1 MKKHLFLTLLIL
13 SLAPCSVNSQ
23 ELINSPA
30 DLEKTFNETF
40 YEAPFMPLPEVEVK
54 SGNQTNP
61 VRGTPVFK
69 KVRIKVTNYFREK
82 DYKKTQE
89 LIEKEKQFQAQQ
101 EAQDE
106 AVLNKDL
113 KNINLKNNSDDDNV
127 KEISSKKDKKF
138 FWQKEK
144 KSTVNIEE
152 KAESSESDAQSLEL
166 EGGVKQQVTTNNVVL
181 DADNIDYDDGKQN
194 IIATGSPILFFPQQD
209 VTLKADKMVYNKDS
223 NILKAYGN
231 VEIIKQGSHICG
243 DYIQVNMNEES
254 AFLENMDMKQSFM
267 AVNARKSEMEGNK
280 IILHDGR
287 IESKDSYILNFQTKM
302 IGGNNFNRMIIDDED
317 KSSISDE
324 IGDTAVH
331 IKTKEI
337 SINAKKDIDVIT
349 LKKAQ
354 INYGDFSLFTIPSI
368 TAHTNK
374 KREFFEANYPE
385 FGSRGKLGMYLGPGF
400 VFDTPLQDGST
411 VKILP
416 ILNNKSGIG
425 FGGLLKYR
433 SATNYTD
440 LGYGSSADIFMMK
453 GKQYFDD
460 KLYMQYGVN
469 SYMDEWFFGPRMPKY
484 MAELIYKDSTIVP
497 STIHDGLD
505 LTFSHRFGLGYMQ
518 NNDVN
523 RHGENIAPADVG
535 TLRTRYMA
543 EVAQSLFKYND
554 KEHLRYLDL
563 SLVLQGSAALYGTG
577 DTQFVGRIGPRIHT
591 QYKYWMQD
599 IGFFATAYQDGTP
612 IQMYDMYRYGHAS
625 VYLREALRV
634 HKYLTLA
641 WSGTLTLT
649 GDSPNGEMFQE
660 NSFIIALGPDD
671 FKINFGYD
679 WVRRQTYFSFV
690 LAMDTKGSS
699 IDFDKMVIK
708 NPDKL
713 ARSEREE
720 PELKVFD
727 EENQAQASQAKKM
740 MYAEVIELEDPDKE
754 SI

>member
-1 MKKHLFLTLLIL
+1 MRKYLFVTLLIL
-13 SLAPCSVNSQ
+13 ALTPCKVASK
-23 ELINSPA
+23 ELIESPA

-40 YEAPFMPLPEVEVK
+40 YEAPFAPLPEVEVVE
-54 SGNQTNP
+54 GNQTKP

-69 KVRIKVTNYFREK
+69 KVRIKITNYLREK
-82 DYKKTQE
+82 DYQKTQE
-89 LIEKEKQFQAQQ
+89 LIQKEKQRQAEL
-101 EAQDE
+101 EAEDE
-106 AVLNKDL
+106 SVLDKDL
-113 KNINLKNNSDDDNV
+113 NINFKQT
-127 KEISSKKDKKF
+127 K
-138 FWQKEK
+138 KEK
-144 KSTVNIEE
+144 KLDDKKQ
-152 KAESSESDAQSLEL
+152 KAEKVKEQPKSDEKTLEL
-166 EGGVKQQVTTNNVVL
+166 EGGVKEQVTTNNIVL
-181 DADNIDYDDGKQN
+181 DADNIDYDDNKQN
-194 IIATGSPILFFPQQD
+194 ITATGSPILKFPQQN
-209 VTLKADKMVYNKDS
+209 VVLKADKMVYNKDS

-231 VEIIKQGSHICG
+231 VELVRDGNTMYG
-243 DYIQVNMNEES
+243 DYMQVNMNEES
-254 AFLENMDMKQSFM
+254 AFMDNLNTKESFM
-267 AVNARKSEMEGNK
+267 TVTARKSEMIGDK
-280 IILHDGR
+280 IILHDGK
-287 IESKDSYILNFQTKM
+287 IESKESYVLHLQSRM
-302 IGGNNFNRMIIDDED
+302 IGGNNFNNMIIDDD
-317 KSSISDE
+317 DRSSITDE
-324 IGDTAVH
+324 VGDTAINV
-331 IKTKEI
+331 KAKEI
-337 SINAKKDIDVIT
+337 HINAKKDIDVIT

-354 INYGDFSLFTIPSI
+354 INYGNYNLFTIPSI

-416 ILNNKSGIG
+416 ILNNKSGLG

-440 LGYGSSADIFMMK
+440 LGYGSSADVFMMR

-460 KLYMQYGVN
+460 KLYMQYGAN

-484 MAELIYKDSTIVP
+484 TAELVYKDRTVVP
-497 STIHDGLD
+497 STIKDGLN
-505 LTFSHRFGLGYMQ
+505 LEFSHRFSLGYMQ
-518 NNDVN
+518 NNDAN
-523 RHGENIAPADVG
+523 RHGENIAPADIG

-543 EVAQSLFKYND
+543 EISQSLFKYQD
-554 KEHLRYLDL
+554 LEHLKYLDL
-563 SLVLQGSAALYGTG
+563 ALVMQGSAALYGTG
-577 DTQFVGRIGPRIHT
+577 DTQFVGRIGPRVHT

-599 IGFFATAYQDGTP
+599 AGFFATAYQDGTP
-612 IQMYDMYRYGHAS
+612 MAMYDMYRYGHAS

-690 LAMDTKGSS
+690 IAMDTKGSS
-699 IDFDKMVIK
+699 LEFDKMVIK
-708 NPDKL
+708 NPDRL
-713 ARSEREE
+713 ARSDKEE

-727 EENQAQASQAKKM
+727 DGNQPLKSNSTKKM

-754 SI
+754 AI

>member
-1 MKKHLFLTLLIL
+1 MKKYLLVTLLIL
-13 SLAPCSVNSQ
+13 SLTPYSVEAK
-23 ELINSPA
+23 ELVESPA

-40 YEAPFMPLPEVEVK
+40 YEAPFSPLPEVEVE
-54 SGNQTNP
+54 SGNQTKP

-69 KVRIKVTNYFREK
+69 KVRVKITNYLREK
-82 DYKKTQE
+82 DYQKTQE
-89 LIEKEKQFQAQQ
+89 LIKKQKQLMEQQ
-101 EAQDE
+101 EAEDD
-106 AVLNKDL
+106 AILDKDL
-113 KNINLKNNSDDDNV
+113 NVNLKKTKEDKKVSDKKQKDEKV
-127 KEISSKKDKKF
+127 KEKSADTD
-138 FWQKEK
+138 EK
-144 KSTVNIEE
+144 T
-152 KAESSESDAQSLEL
+152 LEL
-166 EGGVKQQVTTNNVVL
+166 EGGVKEQSVTNNIVL

-194 IIATGSPILFFPQQD
+194 ITATGSPILKFPQQD
-209 VTLKADKMVYNKDS
+209 VILKADKMVYNSES

-231 VEIIKQGSHICG
+231 VEIIKQGSHIFG
-243 DYIQVNMNEES
+243 DFIQVNMNEES
-254 AFLENMDMKQSFM
+254 AFLDKMNMKQSFM
-267 AVNARKSEMEGNK
+267 TVTARKSEMEGDK
-280 IILHDGR
+280 IILHDGK
-287 IESKDSYILNFQTKM
+287 IESKESYILNLQTKM
-302 IGGNNFNRMIIDDED
+302 IGGNNFNNMIIDDED
-317 KSSISDE
+317 KSSISDDV
-324 IGDTAVH
+324 GDTSIH
-331 IKTKEI
+331 IKAKEI
-337 SINAKKDIDVIT
+337 FVNAKKNNDVIT

-354 INYGDFSLFTIPSI
+354 INYGDYNLFTIPSI

-484 MAELIYKDSTIVP
+484 MAELVYKDRTVVP
-497 STIHDGLD
+497 STIKDGLD

-518 NNDVN
+518 NNDAN
-523 RHGENIAPADVG
+523 RHGENIAPADIG
-535 TLRTRYMA
+535 TMRTRYMA
-543 EVAQSLFKYND
+543 EINQSLFKYQD

-563 SLVLQGSAALYGTG
+563 SLVMQGSAALYGTG
-577 DTQFVGRIGPRIHT
+577 DTQFVGRIGPRVHS

-599 IGFFATAYQDGTP
+599 VGFFAAAYQDGTP
-612 IQMYDMYRYGHAS
+612 MAMYDMYRYGHAS

-690 LAMDTKGSS
+690 IAMDTKGSS
-699 IDFDKMVIK
+699 VEFDKMVIK
-708 NPDKL
+708 NPDRL
-713 ARSEREE
+713 ARSDREE

-727 EENQAQASQAKKM
+727 EENQTSKTQSAKKM

>member
-1 MKKHLFLTLLIL
+1 MRKYLFVTLLIL
-13 SLAPCSVNSQ
+13 ALTPCKVASK
-23 ELINSPA
+23 ELIESPA

-40 YEAPFMPLPEVEVK
+40 YEAPFAPLPEVEVVE
-54 SGNQTNP
+54 GNQTKP

-69 KVRIKVTNYFREK
+69 KVRIKITNYLREK
-82 DYKKTQE
+82 DYQKTQE
-89 LIEKEKQFQAQQ
+89 LIQKEKQRQAEL
-101 EAQDE
+101 EAEDE
-106 AVLNKDL
+106 SVLDKDL
-113 KNINLKNNSDDDNV
+113 NINFIQTK
-127 KEISSKKDKKF
+127 
-138 FWQKEK
+138 KEK
-144 KSTVNIEE
+144 KLDDKKQ
-152 KAESSESDAQSLEL
+152 KAEKVKEQPKSDEKTLEL
-166 EGGVKQQVTTNNVVL
+166 EGGVKEQVTTNNIVL
-181 DADNIDYDDGKQN
+181 DADNIDYDDNKQN
-194 IIATGSPILFFPQQD
+194 ITATGSPILKFPQQN
-209 VTLKADKMVYNKDS
+209 VVLKADKMVYNKDS

-231 VEIIKQGSHICG
+231 VELVRDGNTMYG
-243 DYIQVNMNEES
+243 DYMQVNMNEES
-254 AFLENMDMKQSFM
+254 AFMDNLNTKESFM
-267 AVNARKSEMEGNK
+267 TVTARKSEMIGDK
-280 IILHDGR
+280 IILHDGK
-287 IESKDSYILNFQTKM
+287 IESKESYVLHLQSRM
-302 IGGNNFNRMIIDDED
+302 IGGNNFNNMIIDDD
-317 KSSISDE
+317 DRSSITDE
-324 IGDTAVH
+324 VGDTAINV
-331 IKTKEI
+331 KAKEI
-337 SINAKKDIDVIT
+337 HINAKKDIDVIT

-354 INYGDFSLFTIPSI
+354 INYGNYNLFTIPSI

-416 ILNNKSGIG
+416 ILNNKSGLG

-440 LGYGSSADIFMMK
+440 LGYGSSADVFMMR

-460 KLYMQYGVN
+460 KLYMQYGAN

-484 MAELIYKDSTIVP
+484 TAELVYKDRTVVP
-497 STIHDGLD
+497 STIKDGLN
-505 LTFSHRFGLGYMQ
+505 LEFSHRFGLGYMQ
-518 NNDVN
+518 NNDAN
-523 RHGENIAPADVG
+523 RHGENIAPADIG

-543 EVAQSLFKYND
+543 EISQSLFKYQD
-554 KEHLRYLDL
+554 LEHLKYLDL
-563 SLVLQGSAALYGTG
+563 ALVMQGSAALYGTG
-577 DTQFVGRIGPRIHT
+577 DTQFVGRIGPRVHT

-599 IGFFATAYQDGTP
+599 VGFFATAYQDGTP
-612 IQMYDMYRYGHAS
+612 MAMYDMYRYGHAS

-690 LAMDTKGSS
+690 IAMDTKGSS
-699 IDFDKMVIK
+699 LEFDKMVIK
-708 NPDKL
+708 NPDRL
-713 ARSEREE
+713 ARSDKEE

-727 EENQAQASQAKKM
+727 DGNQPLKSNSTKKM

-754 SI
+754 AI

>member
-1 MKKHLFLTLLIL
+1 MRKYLFVTLLIL
-13 SLAPCSVNSQ
+13 ALTPCKVASK
-23 ELINSPA
+23 ELIESPA

-40 YEAPFMPLPEVEVK
+40 YEAPFAPLPEVEVVE
-54 SGNQTNP
+54 GNQTKP

-69 KVRIKVTNYFREK
+69 KVRIKITNYLREK
-82 DYKKTQE
+82 DYQKTQE
-89 LIEKEKQFQAQQ
+89 LIQKEKQRQAEL
-101 EAQDE
+101 EAEDE
-106 AVLNKDL
+106 SVLDKDL
-113 KNINLKNNSDDDNV
+113 NINFIQTK
-127 KEISSKKDKKF
+127 
-138 FWQKEK
+138 KEK
-144 KSTVNIEE
+144 KLDDKKQ
-152 KAESSESDAQSLEL
+152 KAEKVKEQPKSDEKTLEL
-166 EGGVKQQVTTNNVVL
+166 EGGVKEQVTTNNIVL
-181 DADNIDYDDGKQN
+181 DADNIDYDDNKQN
-194 IIATGSPILFFPQQD
+194 ITATGSPILKFPQQN
-209 VTLKADKMVYNKDS
+209 VVLKADKMVYNKDS

-231 VEIIKQGSHICG
+231 VELVRDGNTMYG
-243 DYIQVNMNEES
+243 DYMQVNMNEES
-254 AFLENMDMKQSFM
+254 AFMDNLNTKESFM
-267 AVNARKSEMEGNK
+267 TVTARKSEMIGDK
-280 IILHDGR
+280 IILLDGK
-287 IESKDSYILNFQTKM
+287 IESKESYVLHLQSRM
-302 IGGNNFNRMIIDDED
+302 IGGNNFNNMIIDDD
-317 KSSISDE
+317 DRSSITDE
-324 IGDTAVH
+324 VGDTAINV
-331 IKTKEI
+331 KAKEI
-337 SINAKKDIDVIT
+337 HINAKKDIDVIT

-354 INYGDFSLFTIPSI
+354 INYGNYNLFTIPSI

-416 ILNNKSGIG
+416 ILNNKSGLG

-440 LGYGSSADIFMMK
+440 LGYGSSADVFMMR

-460 KLYMQYGVN
+460 KLYMQYGAN

-484 MAELIYKDSTIVP
+484 TAELVYKDRTVVP
-497 STIHDGLD
+497 STIKDGLN
-505 LTFSHRFGLGYMQ
+505 LEFSHRFGLGYMQ
-518 NNDVN
+518 NNDAN
-523 RHGENIAPADVG
+523 RHGENIAPADIG

-543 EVAQSLFKYND
+543 EISQSLFKYQD
-554 KEHLRYLDL
+554 LEHLKYLDL
-563 SLVLQGSAALYGTG
+563 ALVMQGSAALYGTG
-577 DTQFVGRIGPRIHT
+577 DTQFVGRIGPRVHT

-599 IGFFATAYQDGTP
+599 AGFFATAYQDGTP
-612 IQMYDMYRYGHAS
+612 MAMYDMYRYGHAS

-690 LAMDTKGSS
+690 IAMDTKGSS
-699 IDFDKMVIK
+699 LEFDKMVIK
-708 NPDKL
+708 NPDRL
-713 ARSEREE
+713 ARSDKEE

-727 EENQAQASQAKKM
+727 DGNQPLKSNSTKKM

-754 SI
+754 AI

>member
-1 MKKHLFLTLLIL
+1 MRKNLFITLLIL
-13 SLAPCSVNSQ
+13 ALAPCSVYSQ
-23 ELINSPA
+23 ELVDSPA
-30 DLEKTFNETF
+30 DLEQVFNETF
-40 YEAPFMPLPEVEVK
+40 YEAPFTPLPEVEVK
-54 SGNQTNP
+54 SGNQTKP

-69 KVRIKVTNYFREK
+69 KVRIKVTNYLREK

-89 LIEKEKQFQAQQ
+89 LIQKQKQQMEEQ
-101 EAQDE
+101 EAEDE
-106 AVLNKDL
+106 AILGKDL
-113 KNINLKNNSDDDNV
+113 NINF
-127 KEISSKKDKKF
+127 KESKKDKKLF
-138 FWQKEK
+138 DK
-144 KSTVNIEE
+144 KHKEE
-152 KAESSESDAQSLEL
+152 KVEENQSENPEKTLEL
-166 EGGVKQQVTTNNVVL
+166 EGGVKQQVTTNNIVL
-181 DADNIDYDDGKQN
+181 DADNIDYDDNKQN
-194 IIATGSPILFFPQQD
+194 ITATGSPILKFPQQD
-209 VTLKADKMVYNKDS
+209 VTLKADKMVYNSES

-231 VEIIKQGSHICG
+231 VEIIKQGSHIFG
-243 DYIQVNMNEES
+243 DFIQVNMNEES
-254 AFLENMDMKQSFM
+254 AFLDNMNMKQSFM
-267 AVNARKSEMEGNK
+267 TVTARKSEMEGDK
-280 IILHDGR
+280 IILHDGKM
-287 IESKDSYILNFQTKM
+287 ESKESYILNLQTKM

-317 KSSISDE
+317 KSSITDE
-324 IGDTAVH
+324 VGDTSIHVKA
-331 IKTKEI
+331 KEI
-337 SINAKKDIDVIT
+337 FVNAKKNNDVIT
-349 LKKAQ
+349 LKKAE
-354 INYGDFSLFTIPSI
+354 INYGDYKLFTIPSI

-374 KREFFEANYPE
+374 KRQFFEANYPE

-484 MAELIYKDSTIVP
+484 MAELIYKDRTIVP
-497 STIHDGLD
+497 STIRDGLD

-518 NNDVN
+518 NNDTN
-523 RHGENIAPADVG
+523 RHGENIASADVG

-543 EVAQSLFKYND
+543 EVSQSLFRYQD
-554 KEHLRYLDL
+554 KERLRYLDL
-563 SLVLQGSAALYGTG
+563 AFVMQGSAALYGTG
-577 DTQFVGRIGPRIHT
+577 DTQFVGRIGPRVHT

-599 IGFFATAYQDGTP
+599 IGFFASAYQDNTP
-612 IQMYDMYRYGHAS
+612 MARYDMYRYGHAS

-649 GDSPNGEMFQE
+649 GDSPNGDMFQE

-690 LAMDTKGSS
+690 IAMDTKGSS

-708 NPDKL
+708 NPDRL
-713 ARSEREE
+713 ARSDKEE
-720 PELKVFD
+720 PQLKVFD
-727 EENQAQASQAKKM
+727 EENQTSKANSAKKM

>member
-1 MKKHLFLTLLIL
+1 MRKYLFITLLIL
-13 SLAPCSVNSQ
+13 SLAPCSVNSK
-23 ELINSPA
+23 ELVENPA
-30 DLEKTFNETF
+30 DLEKVFNETF

-54 SGNQTNP
+54 SGNQTKP
-61 VRGTPVFK
+61 VKGTPVFK
-69 KVRIKVTNYFREK
+69 KVRVKVTNYLREK
-82 DYKKTQE
+82 DYQKTQE
-89 LIEKEKQFQAQQ
+89 LIEKEKQLQA
-101 EAQDE
+101 EMDAEDE
-106 AVLNKDL
+106 NILDKDF
-113 KNINLKNNSDDDNV
+113 NINFKPF
-127 KEISSKKDKKF
+127 KKDKKASSKK
-138 FWQKEK
+138 QEK
-144 KSTVNIEE
+144 NINNESEE
-152 KAESSESDAQSLEL
+152 KNIDQQETTLEL
-166 EGGVKQQVTTNNVVL
+166 EGGVKEQVTSKHILL
-181 DADNIDYDDGKQN
+181 DADNIDYDDENQN
-194 IIATGSPILFFPQQD
+194 IIATGNPVLIFPQQN
-209 VTLKADKMVYNKDS
+209 VTLKADKMIYNKDS

-231 VEIIKQGSHICG
+231 VELVRDGNTMYG
-243 DYIQVNMNEES
+243 EYMQVNMNEET
-254 AFLENMDMKQSFM
+254 AFMDNMNTKQSFM
-267 AVNARKSEMEGNK
+267 TVTARKSEMEGDK
-280 IILHDGR
+280 IILHDGK
-287 IESKDSYILNFQTKM
+287 IESKESYILNLQTKM

-317 KSSISDE
+317 RSSITDE
-324 IGDTAVH
+324 VGDTSVN
-331 IKTKEI
+331 IKAKEI
-337 SINAKKDIDVIT
+337 YVNAKKNNDVIT

-354 INYGDFSLFTIPSI
+354 IRYGDFDLFTIPSI

-385 FGSRGKLGMYLGPGF
+385 FGSRGKLGMYIGPGF

-484 MAELIYKDSTIVP
+484 NAELIYKDRTIVP
-497 STIHDGLD
+497 STIADGLD
-505 LTFSHRFGLGYMQ
+505 LTFSHRFGIGYMQ
-518 NNDVN
+518 NNDAN
-523 RHGENIAPADVG
+523 RHGENIAPADIG

-543 EVAQSLFKYND
+543 EVSQSLFKYED
-554 KEHLRYLDL
+554 KERLRYLDL
-563 SLVLQGSAALYGTG
+563 ALVMQGSAALYGTG
-577 DTQFVGRIGPRIHT
+577 DTQFVGRLGPRVHT

-599 IGFFATAYQDGTP
+599 IGFYATAYQDGTP
-612 IQMYDMYRYGHAS
+612 MQMYDMYRYGHAS

-634 HKYLTLA
+634 HKYVTLA

-679 WVRRQTYFSFV
+679 WVRQQTYFSFV
-690 LAMDTKGSS
+690 IAMDTKGSS
-699 IDFDKMVIK
+699 LEFDKMVIK
-708 NPDKL
+708 NPDRL
-713 ARSEREE
+713 AKSDREE

-727 EENQAQASQAKKM
+727 VENQPAASTSPKKM

>member
-13 SLAPCSVNSQ
+13 ALVPCSVNSQ
-23 ELINSPA
+23 ELVNSPA
-30 DLEKTFNETF
+30 DLEQVFNETF

-69 KVRIKVTNYFREK
+69 KVRIKVTNYLRER

-89 LIEKEKQFQAQQ
+89 LIEKEKQLQAQQ

-113 KNINLKNNSDDDNV
+113 NINF
-127 KEISSKKDKKF
+127 KETK
-138 FWQKEK
+138 KEK
-144 KSTVNIEE
+144 NVSAKKRDNNEKIE
-152 KAESSESDAQSLEL
+152 ESSEQQEKTLEL
-166 EGGVKQQVTTNNVVL
+166 EGGVKEQVTSNNVLL
-181 DADNIDYDDGKQN
+181 DADNIDYDDENQN
-194 IIATGSPILFFPQQD
+194 ITATGKPILKFPQQN
-209 VTLKADKMVYNKDS
+209 VILKADKMIYNKDS

-231 VEIIKQGSHICG
+231 VELVRDGSTMYG
-243 DYIQVNMNEES
+243 DYMQVNMNEES
-254 AFLENMDMKQSFM
+254 AFMDNMNTKQSFM
-267 AVNARKSEMEGNK
+267 TVTARKSEMEGDK
-280 IILHDGR
+280 IILHDGK
-287 IESKDSYILNFQTKM
+287 IESKESYILNLQTKM
-302 IGGNNFNRMIIDDED
+302 IGGNNFNNMIINDED
-317 KSSISDE
+317 RSSIADDV
-324 IGDTAVH
+324 GDTSIHVKA
-331 IKTKEI
+331 KEI
-337 SINAKKDIDVIT
+337 FVNAKKNNDVIT

-354 INYGDFSLFTIPSI
+354 IRYGDYDLFTIPSI

-385 FGSRGKLGMYLGPGF
+385 FGSRGKLGMYIGPGF

-484 MAELIYKDSTIVP
+484 MAELVYKDRTIVP

-505 LTFSHRFGLGYMQ
+505 LTFSHRFGIGYMQ
-518 NNDVN
+518 NNDAN
-523 RHGENIAPADVG
+523 RHGENIAPADIG

-543 EVAQSLFKYND
+543 EVSQSLFKYHD

-563 SLVLQGSAALYGTG
+563 AFVMQGSAALYGTG
-577 DTQFVGRIGPRIHT
+577 DTQFVGRLGPRVHT

-612 IQMYDMYRYGHAS
+612 MQMYDMYRYGHAS

-634 HKYLTLA
+634 HKYVTLA

-679 WVRRQTYFSFV
+679 WVRRQTYFAFV
-690 LAMDTKGSS
+690 IAMDTKGSS
-699 IDFDKMVIK
+699 LEFDKMVIK
-708 NPDKL
+708 NPDRL
-713 ARSEREE
+713 AKSDREE

>member
-1 MKKHLFLTLLIL
+1 MRKYLFVTLLIL
-13 SLAPCSVNSQ
+13 ALTPCKVVSK
-23 ELINSPA
+23 ELIDSPA

-40 YEAPFMPLPEVEVK
+40 YEAPFAPLPEVEVVE
-54 SGNQTNP
+54 GNQTKP

-69 KVRIKVTNYFREK
+69 KVRIKITNYLREK
-82 DYKKTQE
+82 DYQKTQE
-89 LIEKEKQFQAQQ
+89 LIQKEKQRQAEL
-101 EAQDE
+101 EAEDE
-106 AVLNKDL
+106 SVLDKDL
-113 KNINLKNNSDDDNV
+113 NINFKQT
-127 KEISSKKDKKF
+127 K
-138 FWQKEK
+138 KEK
-144 KSTVNIEE
+144 KLDDKKQ
-152 KAESSESDAQSLEL
+152 KAEKVKEQPKSDEKTLEL
-166 EGGVKQQVTTNNVVL
+166 EGGVKEQVTTNNIVL
-181 DADNIDYDDGKQN
+181 DADNIDYDDNKQN
-194 IIATGSPILFFPQQD
+194 ITATGSPILKFPQQN
-209 VTLKADKMVYNKDS
+209 VVLKADKMVYNKDS

-231 VEIIKQGSHICG
+231 VELVRDGNTMYG
-243 DYIQVNMNEES
+243 DYMQVNMNEES
-254 AFLENMDMKQSFM
+254 AFMDNLNTKESFM
-267 AVNARKSEMEGNK
+267 TVTARKSEMIGDK
-280 IILHDGR
+280 IILHDGK
-287 IESKDSYILNFQTKM
+287 IESKESYVLHLQSRM
-302 IGGNNFNRMIIDDED
+302 IGGNNFNNMIIDDD
-317 KSSISDE
+317 DRSSITDE
-324 IGDTAVH
+324 VGDTAINV
-331 IKTKEI
+331 KAKEI
-337 SINAKKDIDVIT
+337 HINAKKDIDVIT

-354 INYGDFSLFTIPSI
+354 INYGNYNLFTIPSI

-416 ILNNKSGIG
+416 ILNNKSGLG

-440 LGYGSSADIFMMK
+440 LGYGSSADVFMMR

-460 KLYMQYGVN
+460 KLYMQYGAN

-484 MAELIYKDSTIVP
+484 TAELVYKDRTVVP
-497 STIHDGLD
+497 STIKDGLN
-505 LTFSHRFGLGYMQ
+505 LEFSHRFGLGYMQ
-518 NNDVN
+518 NNDAN
-523 RHGENIAPADVG
+523 RHGENIAPADIG

-543 EVAQSLFKYND
+543 EISQSLFKYQD
-554 KEHLRYLDL
+554 LEHLKYLDL
-563 SLVLQGSAALYGTG
+563 ALVMQGSAALYGTG
-577 DTQFVGRIGPRIHT
+577 DTQFVGRIGPRVHT

-599 IGFFATAYQDGTP
+599 VGFFATAYQDGTP
-612 IQMYDMYRYGHAS
+612 MAMYDMYRYGHAS

-690 LAMDTKGSS
+690 IAMDTKGSS
-699 IDFDKMVIK
+699 LEFDKMVIK
-708 NPDKL
+708 NPDRL
-713 ARSEREE
+713 ARSDKEE

-727 EENQAQASQAKKM
+727 DGNQPLKSNSTKKM

-754 SI
+754 AI

>member
-1 MKKHLFLTLLIL
+1 MRKYLFVTLLIL
-13 SLAPCSVNSQ
+13 ALTPCKVASK
-23 ELINSPA
+23 ELIESPA

-40 YEAPFMPLPEVEVK
+40 YEAPFAPLPEVEVVE
-54 SGNQTNP
+54 GNQTKP

-69 KVRIKVTNYFREK
+69 KVRIKITNYLREK
-82 DYKKTQE
+82 DYQKTQE
-89 LIEKEKQFQAQQ
+89 LIQKEKQRQAEL
-101 EAQDE
+101 EAEDE
-106 AVLNKDL
+106 SVLDKDL
-113 KNINLKNNSDDDNV
+113 NINFKQT
-127 KEISSKKDKKF
+127 K
-138 FWQKEK
+138 KEK
-144 KSTVNIEE
+144 KLDDKKQ
-152 KAESSESDAQSLEL
+152 KAEKVKEQPKSDEKTLEL
-166 EGGVKQQVTTNNVVL
+166 EGGVKEQVTTNNIVL
-181 DADNIDYDDGKQN
+181 DADNIDYDDNKQN
-194 IIATGSPILFFPQQD
+194 ITATGSPILKFPQQN
-209 VTLKADKMVYNKDS
+209 VVLKADKMVYNKDS

-231 VEIIKQGSHICG
+231 VELVRDGNTMYG
-243 DYIQVNMNEES
+243 DYMQVNMNEES
-254 AFLENMDMKQSFM
+254 AFMDNLNTKESFM
-267 AVNARKSEMEGNK
+267 TVTARKSEMIGDK
-280 IILHDGR
+280 IILHDGK
-287 IESKDSYILNFQTKM
+287 IESKESYVLHLQSRM
-302 IGGNNFNRMIIDDED
+302 IGGNNFNNMIIDDD
-317 KSSISDE
+317 DRSSITDE
-324 IGDTAVH
+324 VGDTAINV
-331 IKTKEI
+331 KAKEI
-337 SINAKKDIDVIT
+337 HINAKKDIDVIT

-354 INYGDFSLFTIPSI
+354 INYGNYNLFTIPSI

-416 ILNNKSGIG
+416 ILNNKSGLG

-440 LGYGSSADIFMMK
+440 LGYGSSADVFMMR

-460 KLYMQYGVN
+460 KLYMQYGAN

-484 MAELIYKDSTIVP
+484 TAELVYKDRTVVP
-497 STIHDGLD
+497 STIKDGLN
-505 LTFSHRFGLGYMQ
+505 LEFSHRFSLGYMQ
-518 NNDVN
+518 NNDAN
-523 RHGENIAPADVG
+523 RHGENIAPADIG

-543 EVAQSLFKYND
+543 EISQSLFKYQD
-554 KEHLRYLDL
+554 LEHLKYLDL
-563 SLVLQGSAALYGTG
+563 ALVMQGSAALYGTG
-577 DTQFVGRIGPRIHT
+577 DTQFVGRIGPRVHT

-599 IGFFATAYQDGTP
+599 AGFFATAYQDGTP
-612 IQMYDMYRYGHAS
+612 MAMYDMYRYGHAS

-690 LAMDTKGSS
+690 IAMDTKGSS
-699 IDFDKMVIK
+699 LEFDKMVIK
-708 NPDKL
+708 NPDRL
-713 ARSEREE
+713 ARSDKEE

-727 EENQAQASQAKKM
+727 DGNQPLKSNKKKKM

-754 SI
+754 AI

>member
-1 MKKHLFLTLLIL
+1 MRKYLFVTLLIL
-13 SLAPCSVNSQ
+13 ALTPCKVASK
-23 ELINSPA
+23 ELIESPA

-40 YEAPFMPLPEVEVK
+40 YEAPFAPLPEVEVVE
-54 SGNQTNP
+54 GNQTKP

-69 KVRIKVTNYFREK
+69 KVRIKITNYLREK
-82 DYKKTQE
+82 DYQKTQE
-89 LIEKEKQFQAQQ
+89 LIQKEKQRQAEL
-101 EAQDE
+101 EAEDE
-106 AVLNKDL
+106 SVLDKDL
-113 KNINLKNNSDDDNV
+113 NINFKQT
-127 KEISSKKDKKF
+127 K
-138 FWQKEK
+138 KEK
-144 KSTVNIEE
+144 KLDDKKQ
-152 KAESSESDAQSLEL
+152 KAEKVKEQPKSDEKTLEL
-166 EGGVKQQVTTNNVVL
+166 EGGVKEQVTTNNIVL
-181 DADNIDYDDGKQN
+181 DADNIDYDDNKQN
-194 IIATGSPILFFPQQD
+194 ITATGSPILKFPQQN
-209 VTLKADKMVYNKDS
+209 VVLKADKMVYNKDS

-231 VEIIKQGSHICG
+231 VELVRDGNTMYG
-243 DYIQVNMNEES
+243 DYMQVNMNEES
-254 AFLENMDMKQSFM
+254 AFMDNLNTKESFM
-267 AVNARKSEMEGNK
+267 TVTARKSEMIGDK
-280 IILHDGR
+280 IILHDGK
-287 IESKDSYILNFQTKM
+287 IESKESYVLHLQSRM
-302 IGGNNFNRMIIDDED
+302 IGGNNFNNMIIDDD
-317 KSSISDE
+317 DRSSITDE
-324 IGDTAVH
+324 VGDTAINV
-331 IKTKEI
+331 KAKEI
-337 SINAKKDIDVIT
+337 HINAKKDIDVIT

-354 INYGDFSLFTIPSI
+354 INYGNYNLFTIPSI

-416 ILNNKSGIG
+416 ILNNKSGLG

-440 LGYGSSADIFMMK
+440 LGYGSSADVFMMR

-460 KLYMQYGVN
+460 KLYMQYGAN

-484 MAELIYKDSTIVP
+484 TAELVYKDRTVVP
-497 STIHDGLD
+497 STIKDGLN
-505 LTFSHRFGLGYMQ
+505 LEFSHRFGLGYMQ
-518 NNDVN
+518 NNDAN
-523 RHGENIAPADVG
+523 RHGENIAPADIG

-543 EVAQSLFKYND
+543 EISQSLFKYQD
-554 KEHLRYLDL
+554 LEHLKYLDL
-563 SLVLQGSAALYGTG
+563 ALVMQGSAALYGTG
-577 DTQFVGRIGPRIHT
+577 DTQFVGRIGPRVHT

-599 IGFFATAYQDGTP
+599 AGFFATAYQDGTP
-612 IQMYDMYRYGHAS
+612 MAMYDMYRYGHAS

-690 LAMDTKGSS
+690 IAMDTKGSS
-699 IDFDKMVIK
+699 LEFDKMVIK
-708 NPDKL
+708 NPDRL
-713 ARSEREE
+713 ARSDKEE

-727 EENQAQASQAKKM
+727 DGNQPLKSNSTKKM

-754 SI
+754 AI

>member
-1 MKKHLFLTLLIL
+1 MRKNLFITLLIL
-13 SLAPCSVNSQ
+13 ALAPCSVYSQ
-23 ELINSPA
+23 ELVDSPA
-30 DLEKTFNETF
+30 DLEQVFNETF

-54 SGNQTNP
+54 SGNQTRP

-69 KVRIKVTNYFREK
+69 KVRIKVTNYLREK

-89 LIEKEKQFQAQQ
+89 LIQKQKQQMEEQEAEDEAILGKDLNINFKETKKEKNVSAKKR
-101 EAQDE
+101 D
-106 AVLNKDL
+106 
-113 KNINLKNNSDDDNV
+113 NN
-127 KEISSKKDKKF
+127 
-138 FWQKEK
+138 EK
-144 KSTVNIEE
+144 IE
-152 KAESSESDAQSLEL
+152 ESSEHQEKTLEL
-166 EGGVKQQVTTNNVVL
+166 EGGVKEQVTSNNVLL
-181 DADNIDYDDGKQN
+181 DADNIDYDDENHN
-194 IIATGSPILFFPQQD
+194 ITATGKPILKFPQQN
-209 VTLKADKMVYNKDS
+209 VILKADKMIYNKDS

-231 VEIIKQGSHICG
+231 VELVRDGSTMYG
-243 DYIQVNMNEES
+243 DYMQVNMNEES
-254 AFLENMDMKQSFM
+254 AFMDNMNTKQSFM
-267 AVNARKSEMEGNK
+267 TVTARKSEMEGDK
-280 IILHDGR
+280 IILHDGK
-287 IESKDSYILNFQTKM
+287 IESKESYILNLQTKM
-302 IGGNNFNRMIIDDED
+302 IGGNNFNNMIINDED
-317 KSSISDE
+317 RSSIADDV
-324 IGDTAVH
+324 GDTSIHVKA
-331 IKTKEI
+331 KEI
-337 SINAKKDIDVIT
+337 FVNAKKNNDVIT

-354 INYGDFSLFTIPSI
+354 IRYGDYDLFTIPSI

-484 MAELIYKDSTIVP
+484 MAELVYKDRTIVP

-505 LTFSHRFGLGYMQ
+505 LTFSHRFGIGYMQ
-518 NNDVN
+518 NNDAN
-523 RHGENIAPADVG
+523 RHGENIPPADIG

-543 EVAQSLFKYND
+543 EVSQSLFKYHD

-563 SLVLQGSAALYGTG
+563 AFVMQGSAALYGTG
-577 DTQFVGRIGPRIHT
+577 DTQFVGRLGPRVHT

-612 IQMYDMYRYGHAS
+612 MQMYDMYRYGHAS

-634 HKYLTLA
+634 HKYVTLA

-679 WVRRQTYFSFV
+679 WVRRQTYFAFV
-690 LAMDTKGSS
+690 IAMDTKGSS
-699 IDFDKMVIK
+699 LEFDKMVIK
-708 NPDKL
+708 NPDRL
-713 ARSEREE
+713 ARSDKEE
-720 PELKVFD
+720 PQLKVFD
-727 EENQAQASQAKKM
+727 EENQTSKANSAKKM

>member
-13 SLAPCSVNSQ
+13 ALVPCSVNSQ
-23 ELINSPA
+23 ELVNSPA
-30 DLEKTFNETF
+30 DLEQVFNETF

-69 KVRIKVTNYFREK
+69 KVRIKVTNYLRER

-89 LIEKEKQFQAQQ
+89 LIEKEKQLQAQQ

-113 KNINLKNNSDDDNV
+113 NINF
-127 KEISSKKDKKF
+127 KETK
-138 FWQKEK
+138 KEK
-144 KSTVNIEE
+144 NVSAKKRDNNEKIE
-152 KAESSESDAQSLEL
+152 ESSEQQEKTLEL
-166 EGGVKQQVTTNNVVL
+166 EGGVKEQVTSNNVLL
-181 DADNIDYDDGKQN
+181 DADNIDYDDENQN
-194 IIATGSPILFFPQQD
+194 ITATGKPILKFPQQN
-209 VTLKADKMVYNKDS
+209 VILKADKMIYNKDS

-231 VEIIKQGSHICG
+231 VELVRDGSTMYG
-243 DYIQVNMNEES
+243 DYMQVNMNEES
-254 AFLENMDMKQSFM
+254 AFMDNMNTKQSFM
-267 AVNARKSEMEGNK
+267 TVTARKSEMEGDK
-280 IILHDGR
+280 IILHDGK
-287 IESKDSYILNFQTKM
+287 IESKESYILNLQTKM
-302 IGGNNFNRMIIDDED
+302 IGGNNFNNMIINDED
-317 KSSISDE
+317 RSSIADDV
-324 IGDTAVH
+324 GDTSIHVKA
-331 IKTKEI
+331 KEI
-337 SINAKKDIDVIT
+337 FVNAKKNNDVIT

-354 INYGDFSLFTIPSI
+354 IRYGDYDLFTIPSI

-385 FGSRGKLGMYLGPGF
+385 FGSRGKLGMYIGPGF

-484 MAELIYKDSTIVP
+484 MAELVYKDRTIVP

-505 LTFSHRFGLGYMQ
+505 LTFSHRFGIGYMQ
-518 NNDVN
+518 NNDAN
-523 RHGENIAPADVG
+523 RHGENIAPADIG

-543 EVAQSLFKYND
+543 EVSQSLFKYHD

-563 SLVLQGSAALYGTG
+563 AFVMQGSAALYGTG
-577 DTQFVGRIGPRIHT
+577 DTQFVGRLGPRVHT

-612 IQMYDMYRYGHAS
+612 MQMYDMYRYGHAS

-634 HKYLTLA
+634 HKYVTLA

-679 WVRRQTYFSFV
+679 WVRRQTYFAFV
-690 LAMDTKGSS
+690 IAMDTKGSS
-699 IDFDKMVIK
+699 LEFDKMVIK
-708 NPDKL
+708 NPDRL
-713 ARSEREE
+713 AKSDREE

-727 EENQAQASQAKKM
+727 EENQTQASQAKKM

>member
-1 MKKHLFLTLLIL
+1 MRKYLFVTLLIL
-13 SLAPCSVNSQ
+13 ALTPCKVASK
-23 ELINSPA
+23 ELIESPA

-40 YEAPFMPLPEVEVK
+40 YEAPFAPLPEVEVVE
-54 SGNQTNP
+54 GNQTKP

-69 KVRIKVTNYFREK
+69 KVRIKITNYLREK
-82 DYKKTQE
+82 DYQKTQE
-89 LIEKEKQFQAQQ
+89 LIQKEKQRQAEL
-101 EAQDE
+101 EAEDE
-106 AVLNKDL
+106 SVLDKDL
-113 KNINLKNNSDDDNV
+113 NINFIQTK
-127 KEISSKKDKKF
+127 
-138 FWQKEK
+138 KEK
-144 KSTVNIEE
+144 KLDDKKQ
-152 KAESSESDAQSLEL
+152 KAEKVKEQPKSDEKTLEL
-166 EGGVKQQVTTNNVVL
+166 EGGVKEQVTTNNIVL
-181 DADNIDYDDGKQN
+181 DADNIDYDDNKQN
-194 IIATGSPILFFPQQD
+194 ITATGSPILKFPQQN
-209 VTLKADKMVYNKDS
+209 VVLKADKMVYNKDS

-231 VEIIKQGSHICG
+231 VELVRDGNTMYG
-243 DYIQVNMNEES
+243 DYMQVNMNEES
-254 AFLENMDMKQSFM
+254 AFMDNLNTKESFM
-267 AVNARKSEMEGNK
+267 TVTARKSEMIGDK
-280 IILHDGR
+280 IILHDGK
-287 IESKDSYILNFQTKM
+287 IESKESYVLHLQSRM
-302 IGGNNFNRMIIDDED
+302 IGGNNFNNMIIDDD
-317 KSSISDE
+317 DRSSITDE
-324 IGDTAVH
+324 VGDTAINV
-331 IKTKEI
+331 KAKEI
-337 SINAKKDIDVIT
+337 HINAKKDIDVIT

-354 INYGDFSLFTIPSI
+354 INYGNYNLFTIPSI

-416 ILNNKSGIG
+416 ILNNKSGLG

-440 LGYGSSADIFMMK
+440 LGYGSSADVFMMR

-460 KLYMQYGVN
+460 KLYMQYGAN

-484 MAELIYKDSTIVP
+484 TAELVYKDRTVVP
-497 STIHDGLD
+497 STIKDGLN
-505 LTFSHRFGLGYMQ
+505 LEFSHRFGLGYMQ
-518 NNDVN
+518 NNDAN
-523 RHGENIAPADVG
+523 RHGENIAPADIG

-543 EVAQSLFKYND
+543 EISQSLFKYQD
-554 KEHLRYLDL
+554 LEHLKYLDL
-563 SLVLQGSAALYGTG
+563 ALVMQGSAALYGTG
-577 DTQFVGRIGPRIHT
+577 DTQFVGRIGPRVHT

-599 IGFFATAYQDGTP
+599 AGFFATAYQDGTP
-612 IQMYDMYRYGHAS
+612 MAMYDMYRYGHAS

-690 LAMDTKGSS
+690 IAMDTKGSS
-699 IDFDKMVIK
+699 LEFDKMVIK
-708 NPDKL
+708 NPDRL
-713 ARSEREE
+713 ARSDKEE

-727 EENQAQASQAKKM
+727 DGNQPLKSNSTKKM

-754 SI
+754 AI

>member
-1 MKKHLFLTLLIL
+1 MRKYLFVTLLIL
-13 SLAPCSVNSQ
+13 ALTPCKVASK
-23 ELINSPA
+23 ELIESPA

-40 YEAPFMPLPEVEVK
+40 YEAPFAPLPEVEVVE
-54 SGNQTNP
+54 GNQTKP

-69 KVRIKVTNYFREK
+69 KVRIKITNYLREK
-82 DYKKTQE
+82 DYQKTQE
-89 LIEKEKQFQAQQ
+89 LIQKEKQRQAEL
-101 EAQDE
+101 EAEDE
-106 AVLNKDL
+106 SVLDKDL
-113 KNINLKNNSDDDNV
+113 NINFIQTK
-127 KEISSKKDKKF
+127 
-138 FWQKEK
+138 KEK
-144 KSTVNIEE
+144 KLDDKKQ
-152 KAESSESDAQSLEL
+152 KAEKVKEQPKSDEKTLEL
-166 EGGVKQQVTTNNVVL
+166 EGGVKEQVTTNNIVL
-181 DADNIDYDDGKQN
+181 DADNIDYDDNKQN
-194 IIATGSPILFFPQQD
+194 ITATGSPILKFPQQN
-209 VTLKADKMVYNKDS
+209 VVLKADKMVYNKDS

-231 VEIIKQGSHICG
+231 VELVRDGNTMYG
-243 DYIQVNMNEES
+243 DYMQVNMNEES
-254 AFLENMDMKQSFM
+254 AFMDNLNTKESFM
-267 AVNARKSEMEGNK
+267 TVTARKSEMIGDK
-280 IILHDGR
+280 IILHDGK
-287 IESKDSYILNFQTKM
+287 IESKESYVLHLQSRM
-302 IGGNNFNRMIIDDED
+302 IGGNNFNNMIIDDD
-317 KSSISDE
+317 DRSSITDE
-324 IGDTAVH
+324 VGDTAINV
-331 IKTKEI
+331 KAKEI
-337 SINAKKDIDVIT
+337 HINAKKDIDVIT

-354 INYGDFSLFTIPSI
+354 INYGNYNLFTIPSI

-416 ILNNKSGIG
+416 ILNNKSGLG

-440 LGYGSSADIFMMK
+440 LGYGSSADVFMMR

-460 KLYMQYGVN
+460 KLYMQYGAN

-484 MAELIYKDSTIVP
+484 TAELVYKDRTVVP
-497 STIHDGLD
+497 STIKDGLN
-505 LTFSHRFGLGYMQ
+505 LEFSHRFGLGYMQ
-518 NNDVN
+518 NNDAN
-523 RHGENIAPADVG
+523 RHGENIAPADIG

-543 EVAQSLFKYND
+543 EISQSLFKYQD
-554 KEHLRYLDL
+554 LEHLKYLDL
-563 SLVLQGSAALYGTG
+563 ALVMQGSAALYGTG
-577 DTQFVGRIGPRIHT
+577 DTQFVGRIGPRVHT

-599 IGFFATAYQDGTP
+599 VGFFATAYQDGTP
-612 IQMYDMYRYGHAS
+612 MAMYDMYRYGHAS

-634 HKYLTLA
+634 HKYLTHA

-690 LAMDTKGSS
+690 IAMDTKGSS
-699 IDFDKMVIK
+699 LEFDKMVIK
-708 NPDKL
+708 NPDRL
-713 ARSEREE
+713 ARSDKEE

-727 EENQAQASQAKKM
+727 DGNQPLKSNSTKKM

-754 SI
+754 AI